1 MIKELAHTILALAM
15 LACIIVGAAFLTGC
29 STSLKEVECLAR
41 DNTSNPC
48 N

>member
-1 MIKELAHTILALAM
+1 MMPETYRFLFLAAVFSLSLLGASLLA
-15 LACIIVGAAFLTGC
+15 GC

-41 DNTSNPC
+41 DNTRNPC

>member
-1 MIKELAHTILALAM
+1 MIKELIHSILALAVM
-15 LACIIVGAAFLTGC
+15 TCIIVGAAFLTGC

-41 DNTSNPC
+41 DNTRNPC